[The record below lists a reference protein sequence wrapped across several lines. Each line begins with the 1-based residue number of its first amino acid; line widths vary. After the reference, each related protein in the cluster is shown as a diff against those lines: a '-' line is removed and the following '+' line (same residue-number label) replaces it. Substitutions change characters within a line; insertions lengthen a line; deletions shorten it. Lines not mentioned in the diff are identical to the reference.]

1 MNTMRTPEKD
11 YWRQTYDTRLF
22 LQIRTVFR
30 MKKTLKYTALLVCF
44 LAGLQLLVGG
54 LVRSGF
60 IGAGDGATGWIE
72 TFFRLV
78 LNPALKTTLLV
89 LALSLSVLGILF
101 FLERTKRKAPS
112 STPLPRTPSPSI
124 RKEPVTRPWGPP
136 DRPAII
142 KDRVDVA
149 EEWNSLEEA
158 DKEAI
163 RAIVSQEGLWE
174 TDIIALLQAR
184 GFLHPTA
191 TLEALA
197 ERVSFVHCDYA
208 GYHSVPP
215 EYQAE
220 LVGVLANS
228 QGEDSF

>member
-1 MNTMRTPEKD
+1 
-11 YWRQTYDTRLF
+11 
-22 LQIRTVFR
+22 
-30 MKKTLKYTALLVCF
+30 MKKTLKYTALLVIF

-54 LVRSGF
+54 LVRTGF
-60 IGAGDGATGWIE
+60 IGAGHGATGWIE
-72 TFFRLV
+72 TFSHLV
-78 LNPALKTTLLV
+78 LMPAPITTLLV
-89 LALSLSVLGILF
+89 LALSLSVLGILL
-101 FLERTKRKAPS
+101 FLAPTKRKSPS
-112 STPLPRTPSPSI
+112 STPLPCTPRPSI

-136 DRPAII
+136 DRSTITQ
-142 KDRVDVA
+142 DRADVA

-197 ERVSFVHCDYA
+197 DRVSFVHCDYA

-220 LVGVLANS
+220 LGGVLANS

>member
-1 MNTMRTPEKD
+1 MKNILKHTA
-11 YWRQTYDTRLF
+11 F
-22 LQIRTVFR
+22 LVS
-30 MKKTLKYTALLVCF
+30 F
-44 LAGLQLLVGG
+44 LAGFQLLVGG
-54 LVRSGF
+54 LVRTGF
-60 IGAGDGATGWIE
+60 IGAGNRASGWIE
-72 TFFRLV
+72 TFSCVVPMPAPITTILV
-78 LNPALKTTLLV
+78 LV
-89 LALSLSVLGILF
+89 LSLSVLGVLF
-101 FLERTKRKAPS
+101 FLGRTKPKAPPS
-112 STPLPRTPSPSI
+112 VPLPRTPGPSI
-124 RKEPVTRPWGPP
+124 PKERVSRSWGPP
-136 DRPAII
+136 DRPPII
-142 KDRVDVA
+142 QDRVDVA

-197 ERVSFVHCDYA
+197 ERVNFVHCDHA

-220 LVGVLANS
+220 LVGVLAS
-228 QGEDSF
+228 DQGEDSL